1 MEDPRTASL
10 PAPAE
15 PADDPEAAPSFVVVR
30 EGRVRLLVAASYE
43 QALRAAGLTD
53 AARLGALTDG
63 LVPDR
68 TRNAGRAATC
78 IVETERGPVFVKRA
92 LKGGAL
98 GPLFAGRVPRFAR
111 VAHEI
116 EVTAELHRRSAPVL
130 EPVVAAGVRDA
141 LGWRAIVG
149 TVFVEHALDGASA
162 LAHALERDRGV
173 SVSGDVSELCRRFGQ
188 TIRAFHEAGG
198 RHADLAVT
206 NLLLDPADMS
216 VRVIDLQGGRA
227 GAPAPPSRRRLELAR
242 LRRSIERRPEARPA
256 LESGWKVLVDA
267 YCEPPARWSEALAGA
282 LGAR

>member
-1 MEDPRTASL
+1 VEDPRTASL

-30 EGRVRLLVAASYE
+30 EGRVRLLVAATYE

-78 IVETERGPVFVKRA
+78 ILETERGPVFVKRA

-111 VAHEI
+111 VSHEI
-116 EVTAELHRRSAPVL
+116 EVTAELHRRGAPVL
-130 EPVVAAGVRDA
+130 EPVVAAGLRDA

-149 TVFVEHALDGASA
+149 TVFVQIPMHLERVLSM
-162 LAHALERDRGV
+162 LKLQIWAHA
-173 SVSGDVSELCRRFGQ
+173 SVKPSF
-188 TIRAFHEAGG
+188 
-198 RHADLAVT
+198 
-206 NLLLDPADMS
+206 
-216 VRVIDLQGGRA
+216 VRQRNCVFE
-227 GAPAPPSRRRLELAR
+227 PKVPPKPQ
-242 LRRSIERRPEARPA
+242 RRPARFRS
-256 LESGWKVLVDA
+256 LLSM
-267 YCEPPARWSEALAGA
+267 
-282 LGAR
+282 